1 MRALGRIGG
10 CRAGVR
16 LAVIA
21 AAIGTMSALVA
32 RPASAQ
38 WSRTY
43 ESTYLPGSFNWQF
56 RERYPAADR
65 LFNAFDYGHAI
76 LYETLW
82 TSPSQAG
89 ARLETNEFDFITTR
103 LLPNPPRLPL
113 VESAIEPNFAKLAPE
128 AKAMLDWAH
137 LLHRQIYDVWADP
150 SIAVADKD
158 LKVAEL
164 VRYYRSRKDLAFSAR
179 PKSMDVMDGHFY
191 SLAFRQQYPKFNGLI
206 WAYHWMQI
214 GLYEPL
220 LTGRTDAERAELVD
234 ATVGRLRQML
244 LNAPTSTPYLM
255 PMTPAIA
262 PTFARR
268 YPDAGAIFDN
278 LHMMHDVLSDILT
291 SPEVPQSAKRKEILE
306 AAATFRSDTAFAIP
320 FETWLQMGEIMGLN
334 NMGGP
339 AVHFAAALPQPTV
352 ARGAS
357 MAGMVGMSGMQH
369 GGAGTGHGATS
380 GSGMAGMPGMGAGN
394 QARAD
399 TGMAGMNMP
408 GSSRG
413 AMSMSMPGD
422 TSMSGMTISAM
433 MAMHERMMAD
443 PVIRERMMTDP
454 VLQQMMKQ
462 MTAGQPMPGM
472 KMSGTMG
479 QGTARGGKSMPG
491 MKGMAMPGNA
501 SMNPM
506 PENAEDRRQ
515 ATEFIVRM
523 LADPTVESR
532 IHSDPALQKLWMDP
546 DVQKRL
552 VELRREQAAAGAGK
566 RDSVRAPMPAMPM
579 PRPDSSATHK
589 HP

>member
-1 MRALGRIGG
+1 MLF
-10 CRAGVR
+10 
-16 LAVIA
+16 A
-21 AAIGTMSALVA
+21 AAIGTMTALA
-32 RPASAQ
+32 AEPASAQ

-43 ESTYLPGSFNWQF
+43 ESTYLPGRFNWQF

-82 TSPSQAG
+82 TSPGHAD
-89 ARLETNEFDFITTR
+89 ARLETKEFDFITTS

-158 LKVAEL
+158 VKIAEL
-164 VRYYRSRKDLAFSAR
+164 VRYYRSRTDLAFSAR

-191 SLAFRQQYPKFNGLI
+191 SLAFRHQYPKFNGLI

-244 LNAPTSTPYLM
+244 ANAPTSTPYLM

-268 YPDAGAIFDN
+268 YPEAGAIFDN

-291 SPEVPQSAKRKEILE
+291 SPEVPRSAKRKEILE
-306 AAATFRSDTAFAIP
+306 AVATFRSDTAFAIP
-320 FETWLQMGEIMGLN
+320 FETWLQMGEIMGVN

-357 MAGMVGMSGMQH
+357 MAGMPGMSGMQH
-369 GGAGTGHGATS
+369 GEAGAGHGATS
-380 GSGMAGMPGMGAGN
+380 GAGMTGMPGMAASDHVHAVPNMPGMNMAGSSHH
-394 QARAD
+394 D
-399 TGMAGMNMP
+399 TTGMAMAGDASMKGM
-408 GSSRG
+408 S
-413 AMSMSMPGD
+413 
-422 TSMSGMTISAM
+422 M

-443 PVIRERMMTDP
+443 PVIRERMMSDP
-454 VLQQMMKQ
+454 VLQRMMKQ
-462 MTAGQPMPGM
+462 MTSGQPMPGM
-472 KMSGTMG
+472 KMSGEPTPV
-479 QGTARGGKSMPG
+479 TV
-491 MKGMAMPGNA
+491 
-501 SMNPM
+501 
-506 PENAEDRRQ
+506 EDRRQ

-523 LADPTVESR
+523 LADRTVERR
-532 IHSDPALQKLWMDP
+532 IHSDPALQKLWSDP
-546 DVQKRL
+546 DVQRRL
-552 VELRREQAAAGAGK
+552 AELRREQAATGAGK
-566 RDSVRAPMPAMPM
+566 RDSVKAPMPSMPSM
-579 PRPDSSATHK
+579 PSMRPDSSPSHR

>member
-1 MRALGRIGG
+1 VKAFERIGG
-10 CRAGVR
+10 CRSGVR
-16 LAVIA
+16 LAVMT
-21 AAIGTMSALVA
+21 AAIGILTTLLPAS
-32 RPASAQ
+32 ASAQ

-56 RERYPAADR
+56 RKRYPAADR

-82 TSPSQAG
+82 TSGGQAVET
-89 ARLETNEFDFITTR
+89 LEGKEFDFITHR

-113 VESAIEPNFAKLAPE
+113 VESAIEPGFARLAPE

-150 SIAVADKD
+150 SIAVTDKD
-158 LKVAEL
+158 IRIAEL
-164 VRYYRSRKDLAFSAR
+164 VRYYRSRTDLAFSAT

-191 SLAFRQQYPKFNGLI
+191 SLAFRRQYPKFNGLI

-220 LTGRTDAERAELVD
+220 LVGRTEAERAELVA

-244 LNAPTSTPYLM
+244 TSAPTSTPYLM

-291 SPEVPQSAKRKEILE
+291 SPEVPASAKRKEILE

-320 FETWLQMGEIMGLN
+320 FETWLQMGEVMGVN

-357 MAGMVGMSGMQH
+357 MAGMSGM
-369 GGAGTGHGATS
+369 GGMQGLPHDAMGAGHGAPVGAS
-380 GSGMAGMPGMGAGN
+380 MPGMAMSG
-394 QARAD
+394 D
-399 TGMAGMNMP
+399 TAM
-408 GSSRG
+408 G
-413 AMSMSMPGD
+413 AM
-422 TSMSGMTISAM
+422 TSAAM

-443 PVIRERMMTDP
+443 PVIRERVMTDP
-454 VLQQMMKQ
+454 VLQRLMGM
-462 MTAGQPMPGM
+462 APGPAMPGM
-472 KMSGTMG
+472 TMPSDM
-479 QGTARGGKSMPG
+479 GGSAVHGEMSMPG
-491 MKGMAMPGNA
+491 MPGMATPDHA
-501 SMNPM
+501 VTPSTSAT
-506 PENAEDRRQ
+506 AEDRRQ

-523 LADPTVESR
+523 LADPAVEAR
-532 IHSDPALQKLWMDP
+532 IHADPALQKLWTDP
-546 DVQKRL
+546 DVQRRL
-552 VELRREQAAAGAGK
+552 AELRRAQAAKGAGR
-566 RDSVRAPMPAMPM
+566 RDSVAAPMKAMPM
-579 PRPDSSATHK
+579 PRQAPAPEHQ

>member
-1 MRALGRIGG
+1 M
-10 CRAGVR
+10 AG
-16 LAVIA
+16 
-21 AAIGTMSALVA
+21 
-32 RPASAQ
+32 PASAQ

-56 RERYPAADR
+56 RARYPAADR

-82 TSPSQAG
+82 TSPNQAG
-89 ARLETNEFDFITTR
+89 APLETKEFDFITTN

-158 LKVAEL
+158 VKVAEL

-220 LTGRTDAERAELVD
+220 LTGRTDTERAELVD

-244 LNAPTSTPYLM
+244 GNAPTSTPYLM

-268 YPDAGAIFDN
+268 YPEAGAIFDN

-291 SPEVPQSAKRKEILE
+291 SPEVPRSAKRKEILE

-320 FETWLQMGEIMGLN
+320 FETWLQMGEIMGVN

-369 GGAGTGHGATS
+369 GGAGAGHGATS
-380 GSGMAGMPGMGAGN
+380 GSGMAGMSGMAAGN
-394 QARAD
+394 HARAE
-399 TGMAGMNMP
+399 TGAPGMNMP
-408 GSSRG
+408 GMNMGGSSRG
-413 AMSMSMPGD
+413 AMGMAMSGD
-422 TSMSGMTISAM
+422 TSMSGMTMPAM

-454 VLQQMMKQ
+454 VLQRMMKQ
-462 MTAGQPMPGM
+462 MTSGQPMPGM
-472 KMSGTMG
+472 KMPGAMG
-479 QGTARGGKSMPG
+479 QGTARGEMNMPG
-491 MKGMAMPGNA
+491 MKGMGMPGNA
-501 SMNPM
+501 GMRPM
-506 PENAEDRRQ
+506 PETADDRRQ

-532 IHSDPALQKLWMDP
+532 IHSDPALQKLWADA
-546 DVQKRL
+546 DVQRRL
-552 VELRREQAAAGAGK
+552 AELRREQAAAGAGK
-566 RDSVRAPMPAMPM
+566 RDSVMAPMPSMPKA
-579 PRPDSSATHK
+579 RPDSLPAHK